1 MDFWRIKV
9 CCTHSTVDYMIKKN
23 YNYKYIMEKED
34 DGMFS
39 DYGAAMNTLFRGV
52 LMLAACAGCYLLWWG
67 VAFYPERH
75 APLWL
80 SGILLVVTAVCGI
93 MAVNWMAQGIFQ
105 TEGIRKGASGGWILA
120 GGVICYIVLLVISNL
135 VFHRMV
141 TTELF
146 LIVGWAVLNLVTV
159 NVLYTSGLFSYGIS
173 IAFGVLTLAVV
184 VGSLYCY
191 MIYYKLE
198 KWKGYI
204 DGFLPLVMV
213 GIAMLLMVA
222 VMFYEK

>member
-1 MDFWRIKV
+1 
-9 CCTHSTVDYMIKKN
+9 
-23 YNYKYIMEKED
+23 
-34 DGMFS
+34 MFS

-80 SGILLVVTAVCGI
+80 SGILLVATAICGI
-93 MAVNWMAQGIFQ
+93 MAVNWMGQGIFQ
-105 TEGIRKGASGGWILA
+105 AEGIRKGVSGGWILA

-173 IAFGVLTLAVV
+173 IAFCVLMLAVV

>member
-1 MDFWRIKV
+1 
-9 CCTHSTVDYMIKKN
+9 
-23 YNYKYIMEKED
+23 
-34 DGMFS
+34 MFS

-52 LMLAACAGCYLLWWG
+52 LMLATCAGCYLLWWG

-80 SGILLVVTAVCGI
+80 SGILL
-93 MAVNWMAQGIFQ
+93 M
-105 TEGIRKGASGGWILA
+105 
-120 GGVICYIVLLVISNL
+120 ISNL

-173 IAFGVLTLAVV
+173 IAFCVLTLAVV

>member
-1 MDFWRIKV
+1 
-9 CCTHSTVDYMIKKN
+9 
-23 YNYKYIMEKED
+23 
-34 DGMFS
+34 
-39 DYGAAMNTLFRGV
+39 MNTLFHGV
-52 LMLAACAGCYLLWWG
+52 LMLATCAGCYLLWWG

-80 SGILLVVTAVCGI
+80 SGILLVATAVCGI
-93 MAVNWMAQGIFQ
+93 MAVNWMSQGIFQ
-105 TEGIRKGASGGWILA
+105 TEGIRKGVSGGWIMA
-120 GGVICYIVLLVISNL
+120 GGVICYVVLLVISNL

-159 NVLYTSGLFSYGIS
+159 NTLYASGLFSSGIS
-173 IAFGVLTLAVV
+173 VVFCVLTLAVV

-191 MIYYKLE
+191 MIYYNLE

-213 GIAMLLMVA
+213 GIAMLVMA
-222 VMFYEK
+222 GVMFYKK

>member
-1 MDFWRIKV
+1 
-9 CCTHSTVDYMIKKN
+9 
-23 YNYKYIMEKED
+23 
-34 DGMFS
+34 
-39 DYGAAMNTLFRGV
+39 
-52 LMLAACAGCYLLWWG
+52 MLAACAGCYLLWWG

-80 SGILLVVTAVCGI
+80 SGILLVATAICGI
-93 MAVNWMAQGIFQ
+93 MAVNWMGQGIFQ
-105 TEGIRKGASGGWILA
+105 AEGIRKGVSGGWILA

-173 IAFGVLTLAVV
+173 IAFWVLTLAVV